1 MGGKRI
7 VGVRHFEVTTSA
19 SELRRLSDEELLRR
33 VARIDTEALG
43 ALYDRH
49 RVVAFSLA
57 RRMVGVAGAEDT
69 VQDAF
74 MDLWRSASRYDAAR
88 GPVRAWLLGIV
99 RNRSLDA
106 LRRLSVQERR
116 SADATRLED
125 WLPAPDAT
133 DDDALRAEASTAVR
147 TALATLPPDQ
157 LKVLV
162 LAYFGGWSQTE
173 IAERLRVP
181 LGTVKGRTR
190 LALDKLRTALEGSA
204 HAPG

>member
-1 MGGKRI
+1 M
-7 VGVRHFEVTTSA
+7 
-19 SELRRLSDEELLRR
+19 
-33 VARIDTEALG
+33 ARIDAEAFG

-57 RRMVGVAGAEDT
+57 RRIVGAAGAEDT
-69 VQDAF
+69 VQEAF

-88 GPVRAWLLGIV
+88 GPVRPWLLGIV

-106 LRRLSVQERR
+106 LRRLSVHERR
-116 SADATRLED
+116 RANASGLDD
-125 WLPAPDAT
+125 WLAAPHAT
-133 DDDALRAEASTAVR
+133 HDDVLRAEASTAVR
-147 TALATLPPDQ
+147 TALAALPPDQ

-162 LAYFGGWSQTE
+162 LAYFGGWSQAE